1 MSIKD
6 EWSAVARTAREEAV
20 VFFEKFRLAAIGG
33 AQTIGEQIRDSAEE
47 LLPPSTSVVTD
58 RVKAA
63 IQSGATVV
71 GEQVMAAGLEFV
83 EALKSASRK

>member
-1 MSIKD
+1 MSIKED
-6 EWSAVARTAREEAV
+6 LTSVAKVAREEAA

-33 AQTIGEQIRDSAEE
+33 AQTIGEQIRESAEE
-47 LLPPSTSVVTD
+47 LLPPSSSVVAD

-63 IQSGATVV
+63 IQSGVTVA

-83 EALKSASRK
+83 QALKAAGRK